1 MGFIIKSIQK
11 IMGVSFWVK
20 PVTFVPL
27 NQFQDCNFQVTWTAA
42 FWTPEIFQDLWGGQE
57 SVHRASFQPPPESR
71 PGPSRAPSRNSRRIP
86 YDYVY
91 HCLPMDLI
99 LIPYCLGKSLVCWGC
114 FHPRLCLILSFS
126 PHLHHVDN
134 HMLSLRYPAPL
145 FCDGYQGIY
154 SLYGKTVT
162 DGSSTS
168 AVYLVIYTLL
178 RGETS
183 KFLCVNAR
191 PIFCEIWGPN
201 VSLSCWWN
209 CNFGNPMRYLC
220 KGT

>member
-1 MGFIIKSIQK
+1 MGFIIQIYSKNHGGFI
-11 IMGVSFWVK
+11 WVK
-20 PVTFVPL
+20 PVIFVPL
-27 NQFQDCNFQVTWTAA
+27 NQFQDRNFQVTSTAA
-42 FWTPEIFQDLWGGQE
+42 FWTPEIKGPLRWPGVCAQSQFPTATWIAGGQGHLGLQAE
-57 SVHRASFQPPPESR
+57 TPEEFHMIVFTNGSNLDSLLFGQISSMLRLFPSKVVLDTQFLPSSR
-71 PGPSRAPSRNSRRIP
+71 DTLHP
-86 YDYVY
+86 
-91 HCLPMDLI
+91 
-99 LIPYCLGKSLVCWGC
+99 C
-114 FHPRLCLILSFS
+114 F
-126 PHLHHVDN
+126 V
-134 HMLSLRYPAPL
+134 M
-145 FCDGYQGIY
+145 GIRVSTTF
-154 SLYGKTVT
+154 SLYGKIVT